1 VERRQPSGV
10 FGTLQVNPVII
21 VGGGLSGLAAGVWLS
36 RRRISVLVLEQ
47 KPSPGGRAC
56 SFTDSVTG
64 ETVDNGQHVLI
75 AGYDATMRFLDDLGT
90 RHLLMTQPRPLLVL
104 HHPDK
109 GLRRLRF
116 PALPSPLHAGWGFLT
131 SDLFS
136 IADRQRMVRAG
147 RALLCWSERE
157 AESIASLTVD
167 EWLNS
172 VGQSAE
178 TRRSIWEPL
187 AISIMNEHCRVAS
200 ALVFVRSLRKAFL
213 QHWRSAALAV
223 PRVGLSELYVN
234 DAVRVIRE
242 NGGDVRCGADI
253 REAQSQNGSVTGVWT
268 RDAGFLACSALIL
281 AVPSDRIGRLLP
293 HELRSAG
300 FLAGFERAPV
310 SPIVS
315 VHLWFEKEFMA
326 EDEIV
331 GLIDRR
337 VQWIFNK
344 RHAVVNDTTQRS
356 QRQGGYVCGVI
367 SAAHD
372 FAGKSNEELA
382 GIAEGDLRTVYGR
395 RVGTPVRALVIREK
409 RATFSPTPEFE
420 RMRPGPNTPL
430 PNLFLAGDWTDTG
443 FPATI
448 EGAVVSA
455 ERCVPLVIRLLEEK
469 GLA

>member
-1 VERRQPSGV
+1 
-10 FGTLQVNPVII
+10 VNPVII

-47 KPSPGGRAC
+47 KPSPGGRAY
-56 SFTDSVTG
+56 SFTDTVTG

-90 RHLLMTQPRPLLVL
+90 RHLLVTQPRALLVL
-104 HHPDK
+104 HHPEK
-109 GLRRLRF
+109 GVRRLRF
-116 PALPSPLHAGWGFLT
+116 PALPSPLHVGWGFLT

-136 IADRQRMVRAG
+136 VADRQRMLRAG
-147 RALLCWSERE
+147 RALLRWSERN
-157 AESIASLTVD
+157 ADSIASLTVD

-172 VGQSAE
+172 IGQSAE
-178 TRRSIWEPL
+178 TRRSLWEPL

-242 NGGDVRCGADI
+242 NGGDVRCGVDVQTV
-253 REAQSQNGSVTGVWT
+253 RSQNGMVSGVRT
-268 RDAGFLACSALIL
+268 RDGGLLACSALIL
-281 AVPSDRIGRLLP
+281 AVPSDRIGALLP
-293 HELRSAG
+293 SELRSAG
-300 FLAGFERAPV
+300 FLGGFERAPV

-315 VHLWFEKEFMA
+315 VHLWFEKEFMG
-326 EDEIV
+326 EDKVV

-337 VQWIFNK
+337 IQWIFNK
-344 RHAVVNDTTQRS
+344 RGAGVSGTTENSLRPL
-356 QRQGGYVCGVI
+356 GYVCAVI

-372 FAGKSNEELA
+372 FVGKSNEELA
-382 GIAEGDLRTVYGR
+382 GIAEGDLRTVYGA
-395 RVGTPVRALVIREK
+395 RVGPPVRALVIREK

-420 RMRPGPNTPL
+420 RMRPGPKTPVG
-430 PNLFLAGDWTDTG
+430 NLFLAGDWTATG

-448 EGAVVSA
+448 EGAVISA
-455 ERCVPLVIRLLEEK
+455 EQCVPLVTRLLEEK
-469 GLA
+469 GPA